1 MTDLHTR
8 AEAIAAGMRKAISR
22 YFAALDKMQDY
33 SERGQDDSGKRDTPS
48 YPQWL
53 IADCEYTEAM
63 AELRELGET
72 P

>member
-1 MTDLHTR
+1 MSAGIR
-8 AEAIAAGMRKAISR
+8 AAIRR
-22 YFAALDKMQDY
+22 YFTALDKMQDY

-63 AELRELGET
+63 AELRELGGE